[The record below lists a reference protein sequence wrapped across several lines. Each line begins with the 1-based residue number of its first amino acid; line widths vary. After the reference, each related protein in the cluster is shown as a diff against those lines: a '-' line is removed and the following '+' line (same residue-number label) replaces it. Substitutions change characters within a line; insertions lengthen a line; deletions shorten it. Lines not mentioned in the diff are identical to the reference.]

1 MSNQLSYALESP
13 ARDVSS
19 RFGHVPLGFSRG
31 GSGVRDHR
39 SGTSLRSKRL
49 RGLKSDRWSDVE
61 IAVLEI
67 SFFAILR
74 WRMDCRLI
82 DRCIDED

>member
-1 MSNQLSYALESP
+1 MLWSPQLGTFLP
-13 ARDVSS
+13 GLVT
-19 RFGHVPLGFSRG
+19 FLLGSSRG

-61 IAVLEI
+61 IAVLLKYLFLQYLDGGWI
-67 SFFAILR
+67 V
-74 WRMDCRLI
+74 D
-82 DRCIDED
+82 